1 MAKYVTFSFDDGI
14 EQDRRFVKELNNY
27 MSIPIYVT
35 NTIMG
40 PILTLMLAIV
50 ILISGK
56 NSFISMIEAII
67 ASGYEG
73 PMPSGIMPVVI
84 KNFDV
89 TIIFVM
95 FLMQVLAP
103 TTASSISIE
112 GKKIWI
118 LKAHP
123 ISYKDVFKAKIKV
136 NFMVNLFPAVLTSIF
151 LSLALKNFWYIP
163 LLLAISLLLVLLS
176 SIIGLIANL
185 LFPKLSWESEV
196 EPVKQ
201 GISVLLTMGIDFCLI
216 AIPLLF
222 YFVLNITNTYLFFG
236 IIILIYTLC
245 VLILSKLLYTKG
257 VKLYNEI

>member
-1 MAKYVTFSFDDGI
+1 
-14 EQDRRFVKELNNY
+14 
-27 MSIPIYVT
+27 
-35 NTIMG
+35 
-40 PILTLMLAIV
+40 
-50 ILISGK
+50 
-56 NSFISMIEAII
+56 
-67 ASGYEG
+67 
-73 PMPSGIMPVVI
+73 
-84 KNFDV
+84 
-89 TIIFVM
+89 
-95 FLMQVLAP
+95 MQVLAP

-236 IIILIYTLC
+236 IIILIYILC